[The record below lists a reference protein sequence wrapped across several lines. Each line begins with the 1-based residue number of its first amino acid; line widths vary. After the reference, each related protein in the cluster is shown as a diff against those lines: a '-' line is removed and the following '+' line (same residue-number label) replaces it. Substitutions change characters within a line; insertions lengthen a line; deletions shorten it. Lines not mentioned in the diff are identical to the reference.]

1 MEQAKVVR
9 RQRKAAVTRHLGTL
23 CRLIA
28 EEDIAGITDR
38 LDRVRTSYNE
48 FESAQDTYQ
57 TFLSNDEREL
67 EASESWYKETE
78 EEYIK
83 VIKDARAFLKV
94 RTQSEIPCAKSRV
107 DSENS
112 ESERLDVSPAEL
124 VGILNVPK
132 VELDVFEGNPLEYN
146 LMTIFD
152 ELVDSKVSDPQIKLT
167 RLLQYTKG
175 PAKAAIKNC
184 ALVGNSAGY
193 VQARDILKRRFG
205 NSHLVSQQIV
215 NDLKNGKMVSKPH
228 ELRQLGDDLTMAVAT
243 FGKLELYERF
253 NTQEYI
259 LDILQ
264 RCQGFVRNKWKQK
277 ALSHKRE
284 TDTYPSLS
292 QFAEFINVMA
302 DEACDPVYGLQS
314 TGKGQN
320 VKSTS
325 CNVAA
330 SESKYPVKLGRA
342 GSTCVV
348 CGEGHRL
355 FYCEEFKGM
364 KPECRLEVVKR
375 HKLCFNCLLGGHGA
389 SKCFKQSICSVPG
402 CGLKHTKFI
411 HVPAK
416 DSQGNG
422 GVVENSECQESSVVM
437 NGYVNDARSKI
448 YLPNL
453 PVVVDNKLKVTAL
466 LDSGSD
472 TTFVT
477 ERVAL
482 ELGLEGD
489 LKEYTMS
496 TLGGTRETQSKVVSL
511 SLTSPDGRRE
521 ASVTNVMVVPRV
533 PVRQPPVK
541 IEIDKFP
548 YFKGIPLNTS
558 QVSEPDILIG
568 MDNAWLL
575 KPLEVRGGSGGNKH
589 QPYAT
594 RTYFGWSVN
603 GPISAGK
610 SYNVGSCFASSIEAD
625 VERLWMMEN
634 ECEDRAPSQNDQKV
648 INLWDKETQYEDG
661 HYVLPIPWRGEPNLP
676 NNRDVAERRLR
687 SLYKRLVKSS
697 TLNVYSEN
705 ISDLIKKGYAEYVPE
720 IDIKRDDGKV
730 WYLPHHAVTSKT
742 KPGKVRVVFD
752 CAAQKNGVS
761 LNSQCLQGPDLNNKL
776 IHVLLRIRQYH
787 YAITAD
793 IEAMYHQVKIPI
805 SDRDAL
811 RFLWYVSDEIRE
823 LRMTS
828 HPFGGIWCA
837 SSSTYALRKA
847 VEDMQPCEEVK
858 DTLLWSFYVDDML
871 KSVAS
876 PQETIEVI
884 EDTRSVLRHGGFN
897 LTKFMINDVKLLES
911 IDEQDR
917 AKEAKELTSN
927 MHSKVLGIKWD
938 VENDCFFFVSKGVQT
953 QNVTRRVMLSQ
964 LDSTYDPLGLVLPII
979 VPAKILFQEATRLKM
994 SWDENIPI
1002 SLCQKWLKWIT
1013 SLYEISRL
1021 RFPRCV
1027 LPLEWNGCT
1036 SELHHFCDASEVAF
1050 GACTY
1055 LRTIDQDGKVHV
1067 ALLASKARVA
1077 PIKGVTI
1084 PRLEIS
1090 AAVEAAKLD
1099 VVVKRELDIP
1109 LLKSNFWSDSTIA
1122 LAYIQNETRRFK
1134 TFVANRVT
1142 LIRQVSEANQWHHVS
1157 GDENP
1162 ADVLSRGCFVDNLP
1176 ASWFNGPPFL
1186 SNYKCAWPAQDNLVG
1201 HLQDED
1207 PEVRREVYPTSIVQM
1222 CQSGVTQHPI
1232 DTLIEHY
1239 SSLYRLKKAVGW
1251 WLRLIQFLK
1260 KKIPQNSPLE
1270 IHELKHAENLI
1281 VKHVQGRA
1289 YFHETKNIEAGK
1301 TVLKS
1306 SSIYKLSPILID
1318 GLLVVGGRLKHAAL
1332 NG

>member
-48 FESAQDTYQ
+48 FESAHDAYQ

-146 LMTIFD
+146 LFMTIFD
-152 ELVDSKVSDPQIKLT
+152 ELVDSKVSDPEIKLT

-215 NDLKNGKMVSKPH
+215 NDLKNGKMVSKPQ
-228 ELRQLGDDLTMAVAT
+228 ELSQLGDDLTMAVAT

-375 HKLCFNCLLGGHGA
+375 HKLCFNCLLSGHGA
-389 SKCFKQSICSVPG
+389 NKCFKQSICSVPG

-448 YLPNL
+448 YLPIL

-541 IEIDKFP
+541 IEIDEFP

-648 INLWDKETQYEDG
+648 INLWDKETRYEDG

-687 SLYKRLVKSS
+687 SLYKRLVKSG

-705 ISDLIKKGYAEYVPE
+705 ISDLIKKGYVEYVPE

-730 WYLPHHAVTSKT
+730 WYLPHHAVTSET

-776 IHVLLRIRQYH
+776 IHVLLRFRQYH

-811 RFLWYVSDEIRE
+811 RFLWYVSDEIR
-823 LRMTS
+823 
-828 HPFGGIWCA
+828 
-837 SSSTYALRKA
+837 
-847 VEDMQPCEEVK
+847 VK
-858 DTLLWSFYVDDML
+858 
-871 KSVAS
+871 
-876 PQETIEVI
+876 
-884 EDTRSVLRHGGFN
+884 
-897 LTKFMINDVKLLES
+897 ND
-911 IDEQDR
+911 
-917 AKEAKELTSN
+917 
-927 MHSKVLGIKWD
+927 
-938 VENDCFFFVSKGVQT
+938 
-953 QNVTRRVMLSQ
+953 
-964 LDSTYDPLGLVLPII
+964 
-979 VPAKILFQEATRLKM
+979 
-994 SWDENIPI
+994 
-1002 SLCQKWLKWIT
+1002 
-1013 SLYEISRL
+1013 
-1021 RFPRCV
+1021 
-1027 LPLEWNGCT
+1027 
-1036 SELHHFCDASEVAF
+1036 
-1050 GACTY
+1050 
-1055 LRTIDQDGKVHV
+1055 
-1067 ALLASKARVA
+1067 LASLWR
-1077 PIKGVTI
+1077 
-1084 PRLEIS
+1084 
-1090 AAVEAAKLD
+1090 
-1099 VVVKRELDIP
+1099 
-1109 LLKSNFWSDSTIA
+1109 NM
-1122 LAYIQNETRRFK
+1122 
-1134 TFVANRVT
+1134 
-1142 LIRQVSEANQWHHVS
+1142 
-1157 GDENP
+1157 
-1162 ADVLSRGCFVDNLP
+1162 
-1176 ASWFNGPPFL
+1176 
-1186 SNYKCAWPAQDNLVG
+1186 
-1201 HLQDED
+1201 
-1207 PEVRREVYPTSIVQM
+1207 VR
-1222 CQSGVTQHPI
+1222 
-1232 DTLIEHY
+1232 
-1239 SSLYRLKKAVGW
+1239 
-1251 WLRLIQFLK
+1251 
-1260 KKIPQNSPLE
+1260 
-1270 IHELKHAENLI
+1270 
-1281 VKHVQGRA
+1281 
-1289 YFHETKNIEAGK
+1289 
-1301 TVLKS
+1301 
-1306 SSIYKLSPILID
+1306 
-1318 GLLVVGGRLKHAAL
+1318 
-1332 NG
+1332 